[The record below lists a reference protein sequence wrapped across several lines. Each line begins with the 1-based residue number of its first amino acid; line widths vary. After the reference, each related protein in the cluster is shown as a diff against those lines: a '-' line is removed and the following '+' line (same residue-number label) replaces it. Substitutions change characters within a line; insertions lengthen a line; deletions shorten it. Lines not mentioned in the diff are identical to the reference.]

1 LDCLCKYFKVKLIGD
16 MNLSGASNYYF
27 LKQFLGDHY
36 ELGYIDAWKIMSHES

>member
-1 LDCLCKYFKVKLIGD
+1 

-36 ELGYIDAWKIMSHES
+36 ELGYIDAWKIMSQVDKHFKLNI